1 VSGDYWDDPEMQ
13 QWARRVSDEVV
24 PMIRG
29 SAATISIVPS
39 GESDMK
45 FAVELGLS
53 IMMDKPIIIAV
64 PAGVQVPSKLVLLA
78 DEIARPL
85 DTGPPTEPGVFVA
98 LHPRPLGQLPVAV
111 DDEEPAS
118 VRGVVR

>member
-24 PMIRG
+24 PMIRD

-78 DEIARPL
+78 DEIVELPSEGFGDETRERLNEAINR
-85 DTGPPTEPGVFVA
+85 V
-98 LHPRPLGQLPVAV
+98 LG
-111 DDEEPAS
+111 ES
-118 VRGVVR
+118 